1 MANLADWKP
10 NERLFWHWDIKFQ
23 IRTLCLVIKR
33 IIGSFHL
40 QIFEKEKNGN
50 KICEVWALFIK
61 DN

>member
-1 MANLADWKP
+1 
-10 NERLFWHWDIKFQ
+10 
-23 IRTLCLVIKR
+23 LCLVIKR